1 MQPTEE
7 QIKQIILDET
17 KKYLKEIELAKK
29 LKNVKGL
36 TLDAFFQVITVLSQ
50 DINIPLE
57 ETIQVYLELALDL
70 KRNWGIKQYEAWP
83 DEEKEIFLKTTY
95 PQTPRDESESLLIA
109 SFLNPNLAKVIFSDV
124 QLAIK
129 KSEDAKKNIQAGEY
143 LGPDAPGEEPKSPYW
158 KEYLEEASS
167 MEEVIKEETVNY
179 LKENE

>member
-36 TLDAFFQVITVLSQ
+36 TLDAFFQVINVLSQ

-70 KRNWGIKQYEAWP
+70 KRTG
-83 DEEKEIFLKTTY
+83 
-95 PQTPRDESESLLIA
+95 
-109 SFLNPNLAKVIFSDV
+109 V
-124 QLAIK
+124 
-129 KSEDAKKNIQAGEY
+129 
-143 LGPDAPGEEPKSPYW
+143 
-158 KEYLEEASS
+158 
-167 MEEVIKEETVNY
+167 
-179 LKENE
+179 